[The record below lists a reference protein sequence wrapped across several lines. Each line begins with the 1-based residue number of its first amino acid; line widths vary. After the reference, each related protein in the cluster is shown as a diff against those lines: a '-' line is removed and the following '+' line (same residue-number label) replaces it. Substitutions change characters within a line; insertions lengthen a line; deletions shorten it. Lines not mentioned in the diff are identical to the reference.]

1 MKKQYIEIT
10 LPDWLVRMME
20 TWKWKI
26 LPFFSRFLNRMFFPM
41 RTRRMKSLGY
51 ELDIYGFYERTAYE
65 EGDVRIR
72 LYAKTFKG
80 EVVLIAERKGGR
92 KEAGPIISTELHDI
106 IFYSPIKWNE
116 CDDVDAVAVKKP
128 WFKSFSETV
137 KDMEVNCLSEL
148 TELPNDKLFSS
159 LSSRVRDEVAKG
171 TRKELKE
178 RFIRY

>member
-1 MKKQYIEIT
+1 MEKQYIEIT
-10 LPDWLVRMME
+10 LPDWLVRMTEM
-20 TWKWKI
+20 WKWKI
-26 LPFFSRFLNRMFFPM
+26 LLFFSRSLNRILFPI

-51 ELDIYGFYERTAYE
+51 ERDVYGFYERTAYE
-65 EGDVRIR
+65 EGGVRIR
-72 LYAKTFKG
+72 LYAKTVKG
-80 EVVLIAERKGGR
+80 EVVLIAERKGGH
-92 KEAGPIISTELHDI
+92 KEAGPIISVELHDI

-128 WFKSFSETV
+128 WFKSFSETI

-148 TELPNDKLFSS
+148 TEIPISGLFPLMSS
-159 LSSRVRDEVAKG
+159 KVRDEIIRG